1 MALPLANSDR
11 RFTGHVAIR
20 LHHFTFRFINMKQK
34 FIVPLLLM
42 FTISGCGRGTTEV
55 DQPMGYDSTAELK
68 ARLLEV
74 SQYGDGGSSLG
85 GIPESIEELTKSD
98 PEKGKKLLSHFQ
110 RLNTTDSKEE
120 RKSIAKE
127 MADELK

>member
-1 MALPLANSDR
+1 
-11 RFTGHVAIR
+11 
-20 LHHFTFRFINMKQK
+20 MKQK